1 MDLLT
6 FCKLHGILISHI
18 PPIGVWKRFPT
29 EDHPR
34 STNGAVKYMGN
45 FAHVQNH
52 AVMLEPVTWQAED
65 GQKIDPQ
72 LIVRQAKEQDAK
84 TAKLQRDAASK
95 AAWIVNQCQ
104 TAKHDYL
111 QAKGFPDEQG
121 LVWLNNDT
129 QILVI
134 PMRIDNRLVGCQL
147 IDMEG
152 DKKFLFGQKTSGAAM
167 VFDNKGA
174 HILCEGY
181 ATGLSVKAALKSMK
195 RRYTI
200 HVCFSAGNMVK
211 VAKTLQKGYVVADH
225 DKPNPQNGTR
235 AGQAAVDSIGWPYW
249 MSDKEGEDA
258 NDAHQ
263 RLGLFKFSQSM
274 VRSMPLTT
282 L

>member
-6 FCKLHGILISHI
+6 FCRLHGILINQL

-34 STNGAVKYMGN
+34 STNGAVKFMGN

-52 AVMLEPVTWQAED
+52 AVMLEPVTWQADED
-65 GQKIDPQ
+65 QKIDPQ
-72 LIVRQAKEQDAK
+72 LIVRQAKEQDDK

-129 QILVI
+129 KILVI
-134 PMRIDNRLVGCQL
+134 PMRIDNRIVGCQL

-167 VFDNKGA
+167 VFDNKGI
-174 HILCEGY
+174 HVLCEGY
-181 ATGLSVKAALKSMK
+181 ATGLSVKAALKAMK

-211 VAKTLQKGYVVADH
+211 VAKTLPDGFVIADH
-225 DKPNPQNGTR
+225 DKPNPQNGRR
-235 AGQAAVDSIGWPYW
+235 AGHSAAEQIGWKYW
-249 MSDKEGEDA
+249 MSEVEGEDA
-258 NDAHQ
+258 NDTHQ
-263 RLGLFKFSQSM
+263 RLGLFKFSQSI
-274 VRSMPLTT
+274 VRSMPVV
-282 L
+282 

>member
-6 FCKLHGILISHI
+6 FCRLHGILINHI
-18 PPIGVWKRFPT
+18 PPLGVWKRFAT

-52 AVMLEPVTWQAED
+52 AVMLEPVTWQAEED
-65 GQKIDPQ
+65 QKIDPQ
-72 LIVRQAKEQDAK
+72 KLVRMAKEFNDR
-84 TAKLQRDAASK
+84 TDKLHREAAGK

-104 TAKHDYL
+104 MAKHEYL
-111 QAKGFPDEQG
+111 LAKGFPDEQG
-121 LVWLNNDT
+121 LVWLNNNT
-129 QILVI
+129 KILVI

-147 IDMEG
+147 IDTEG

-167 VFDNKGA
+167 TFDNKGL
-174 HILCEGY
+174 HVLCEGY

-211 VAKTLQKGYVVADH
+211 VAKTLPGGFVIADH

-235 AGQAAVDSIGWPYW
+235 AGQVAVDSIGWPYW
-249 MSDKEGEDA
+249 MSDTEGEDA

-274 VRSMPLTT
+274 VRSMPMV
-282 L
+282 